1 MRSYPENARE
11 AKVVSQPAGWH
22 IAVLLA
28 VGLLAGIAIGLF
40 AGPYLAGRLPSR
52 DSPPPAPAAVSP
64 TASPAPTA
72 GASED
77 TARANLMSVVV
88 GATRHFR
95 GAADAPITVV
105 EFADFQ

>member
-1 MRSYPENARE
+1 MRSHSESARE
-11 AKVVSQPAGWH
+11 AKRVSRPAGWH
-22 IAVLLA
+22 IPVLLA

-40 AGPYLAGRLPSR
+40 AGPYLARRLSSG
-52 DSPPPAPAAVSP
+52 DSSSPAPTAVSP

-77 TARANLMSVVV
+77 TARANLMSFVV

-95 GAADAPITVV
+95 GTADAPITVV
-105 EFADFQ
+105 EFGDFQ